1 MKAII
6 GIVVSL
12 AFTSASHGQ
21 TPVRELPRLKP
32 PPSSVT
38 ALVPQLRFEI
48 VPSGNVELGAL
59 VGGDIPVRVTG
70 GFGTVMLV
78 LETGRADVLTLATP
92 STNALRVALPGT
104 IVAKVATPD
113 ARLGDALTGD
123 DKPAVPIERVVR
135 LSPFANLASIGG
147 AIPVTVRA
155 TDSKG
160 QQASVSFSILPIAAR
175 IKTVSKPAGTVRGQT
190 ISLGIDVDLL
200 PPAARL
206 EIGESVAAASIKPNP
221 TSCAFNF
228 NKAAS
233 ASAPTATA
241 GVNGAARII
250 VPGSF
255 FAYDSA
261 KTGPCAVV
269 LKGLLSRGNG
279 LGEPIEI
286 RKMEI
291 SLATPNALYRT
302 GHLGRA
308 RSAFI

>member
-1 MKAII
+1 MHRRF
-6 GIVVSL
+6 

-38 ALVPQLRFEI
+38 ALVPRLRFEI

-70 GFGTVMLV
+70 GSSTVMLV

-113 ARLGDALTGD
+113 ARLGDAPTGD

-160 QQASVSFSILPIAAR
+160 QQASVSFSILPIAER
-175 IKTVSKPAGTVRGQT
+175 IKAVSKPDGTVRGQT

-200 PPAARL
+200 PP
-206 EIGESVAAASIKPNP
+206 
-221 TSCAFNF
+221 
-228 NKAAS
+228 
-233 ASAPTATA
+233 
-241 GVNGAARII
+241 
-250 VPGSF
+250 GSF
-255 FAYDSA
+255 FAYDPA

-279 LGEPIEI
+279 LGEPIGI

-291 SLATPNALYRT
+291 SLATPHALYRT